1 VWGSQTE
8 YDLIFIKVPG
18 LTFFIFGIHRNRQ
31 CISKQ
36 NKKYKTHSH
45 SSILLRW
52 IYHLLLPDS
61 ILSKKNILL
70 GIFSVIPL
78 GEATQREGEL
88 KIMIFAWDMQL

>member
-1 VWGSQTE
+1 M
-8 YDLIFIKVPG
+8 
-18 LTFFIFGIHRNRQ
+18 
-31 CISKQ
+31 
-36 NKKYKTHSH
+36 
-45 SSILLRW
+45 LLRW